1 MEYKFAAIDEE
12 PLGVWIRSDDL
23 QIVRHITSDKFEL
36 AEVHNDTPS
45 TFVVVTSEI
54 DLADYTDGEILNYIT
69 GYGYK
74 SIADLEGQYGSA
86 ARQVIAECVF
96 ECLQLCDY
104 DFVTSPFS
112 TKSEAE
118 AYLRTINYKK

>member
-23 QIVRHITSDKFEL
+23 QIVRHIASDKFEL
-36 AEVHNDTPS
+36 AEVQNDTPN
-45 TFVVVTSEI
+45 TFVVVRGEI
-54 DLADYTDGEILNYIT
+54 DLADYTDEEVLDYIT

-74 SIADLEGQYGSA
+74 SIANVEEQYGSA

-104 DFVTSPFS
+104 EFVTSPFS
-112 TKSEAE
+112 TESEAE
-118 AYLRTINYKK
+118 AYLRTINDK